1 MRFLCVCLPA
11 RQAGGQAQRWR
22 PPLRLIDAE
31 AVADAAQAEAGLAV
45 MLLRPAGETAADDV
59 VLHVPVMQEMHAVHR
74 SDDAPRGWLRLFAA
88 HDHQWHASRRCQ
100 QVERLVVPGAVVV
113 AFQEA

>member
-22 PPLRLIDAE
+22 PPLRLINAE
-31 AVADAAQAEAGLAV
+31 AVADPAQAEVGLAV
-45 MLLRPAGETAADDV
+45 MLIRPAGEAAADDV

-74 SDDAPRGWLRLFAA
+74 ADDAPRGWLRLFAA
-88 HDHQWHASRRCQ
+88 HDHQRHASRRCQ